1 MRILKIAVISVMG
14 ALLASCQTAG
24 FGGYDDGSGQLK
36 TTCGAACVQQN
47 DSGMC
52 TKFADSMAST
62 CERFLGNLA
71 IVNQGGQNQSAN

>member
-1 MRILKIAVISVMG
+1 MRILTMGMIGAMG

-24 FGGYDDGSGQLK
+24 FGGYDDGTGQLK
-36 TTCGAACVQQN
+36 TACGGACIQQEN
-47 DSGMC
+47 GMC

-71 IVNQGGQNQSAN
+71 VVNQGGQSQSTN